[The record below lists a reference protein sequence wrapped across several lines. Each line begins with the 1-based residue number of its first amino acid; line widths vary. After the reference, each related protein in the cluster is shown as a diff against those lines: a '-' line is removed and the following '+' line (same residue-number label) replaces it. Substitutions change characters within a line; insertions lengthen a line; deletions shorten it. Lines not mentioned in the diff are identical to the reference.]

1 MEYGLL
7 STEASFAFLL
17 VLTIIYFSKQQYKSS
32 NTTCY
37 KVFLI
42 SSMIYELLLFVSVVL
57 IKNFDLNILTKYV
70 WRLQYIFMF
79 ISWNLFVL
87 YGYVSM
93 KDIEETNFFK
103 IVKTDKQLMQLFFS
117 PIIIAIAFLLPFNY
131 KLIDTVTQ
139 ANIIYYKPKMAI
151 ILLALSVSSVI
162 FYIIEIIKNKDK
174 VSKEFK
180 FMNLVSIVSMC
191 TINIFHV
198 LYNGLSFYPLA
209 FTLVAYTIY
218 FSVENPD
225 IIMMNEIQRLQKDN
239 GEDENNTDNFLV
251 NVDENIVELV
261 NKITNIAEENSKYE
275 QLTEE
280 SKLKLLEIKKEGNAL
295 IEKMTEIL
303 DVSQYETKSSIIDDR
318 RYDTKEL
325 LKRIMIYTQD
335 KLKDKKLKLVF
346 NINPNIS
353 SKLYGDMEK
362 LSQAIENVINYSAD
376 NTRVGRITISIS
388 SNKIEN
394 TEQLT
399 IKIVDTGEGINSEEM
414 AELFNENKTKYRSLY
429 LAKKTMDLLEGK
441 MWCESQFKIGTKV
454 YIQIT
459 QKIADTNYIGDISKI
474 NEEANIN
481 ITNVDYSKY
490 KILLVDD
497 NMVNNKLTKR
507 ILEEKKFNVEIVT
520 SGEECIKKIKS
531 EEEIDIIFMDI
542 MMPVMDGVETLK
554 VLKDLDGYVL
564 PPIIAL
570 TANALPG
577 MKENY
582 LSEGFDD
589 YLSKPLSKKEL
600 EKVLIMHLLKEK
612 KTEINN

>member
-42 SSMIYELLLFVSVVL
+42 SSMIYELLLFVSVAL
-57 IKNFDLNILTKYV
+57 IKYFDLNILTKYV

-103 IVKTDKQLMQLFFS
+103 IVKTDKQLMQLFIS

-162 FYIIEIIKNKDK
+162 FYVIEIIKNKDK

-218 FSVENPD
+218 FSLENPD

-251 NVDENIVELV
+251 NVDENIVEMV
-261 NKITNIAEENSKYE
+261 NKIINIAEENLKYD

-295 IEKMTEIL
+295 IDKMTEIL

-325 LKRIMIYTQD
+325 LKRIIIYTQD
-335 KLKDKKLKLVF
+335 KLKDKKLKLLF

-353 SKLYGDMEK
+353 SKLYGDIEK

-490 KILLVDD
+490 KVLLVDD

-600 EKVLIMHLLKEK
+600 EKVLRMHLLKEK

>member
-42 SSMIYELLLFVSVVL
+42 SSMIYELLLFVSVAL
-57 IKNFDLNILTKYV
+57 IKYFDLNILTKYV

-103 IVKTDKQLMQLFFS
+103 IVKTDKQLMQLFIS

-162 FYIIEIIKNKDK
+162 FYVIEIIKNKDK

-218 FSVENPD
+218 FSLENPD

-251 NVDENIVELV
+251 NVDENIVEMV
-261 NKITNIAEENSKYE
+261 NKIINIAEENLKYD

-295 IEKMTEIL
+295 IDKMTEIL

-325 LKRIMIYTQD
+325 LKRIIIYTQD
-335 KLKDKKLKLVF
+335 KLKDKKLKLLF

-353 SKLYGDMEK
+353 SKLYGDIEK

-429 LAKKTMDLLEGK
+429 LAKKTMDLLE
-441 MWCESQFKIGTKV
+441 
-454 YIQIT
+454 
-459 QKIADTNYIGDISKI
+459 
-474 NEEANIN
+474 
-481 ITNVDYSKY
+481 
-490 KILLVDD
+490 
-497 NMVNNKLTKR
+497 
-507 ILEEKKFNVEIVT
+507 
-520 SGEECIKKIKS
+520 
-531 EEEIDIIFMDI
+531 
-542 MMPVMDGVETLK
+542 
-554 VLKDLDGYVL
+554 
-564 PPIIAL
+564 
-570 TANALPG
+570 
-577 MKENY
+577 
-582 LSEGFDD
+582 
-589 YLSKPLSKKEL
+589 
-600 EKVLIMHLLKEK
+600 
-612 KTEINN
+612 